1 MGIFDFL
8 KGEKKG
14 NKSKY
19 FDVDYEEL
27 LSFERELDSL
37 SDPDD
42 NLYDYPYWYSFI
54 KQRATSGWSDK
65 TNKSEDQFV
74 QELVFGHSDEYSKR
88 FLTETLEEKSF
99 FIQPRIICYG
109 AIHDLIIELKNKIQ
123 NEYPN
128 DHTLINRLHNEYLHS
143 KASLYGAIKFAI
155 INNIKKEQIKKWYSN
170 FNDDQSLI
178 QGDSPIQEVLEKYL
192 IGDEEDRMVN
202 RYEIYELNESEKQEI
217 PFWFRK
223 GTFLYGYFKKGRE
236 VTNKANNKSIKLN
249 RLERSLY
256 WNFKCLSSFVENL
269 PEKMNNHELYIE
281 IYETNELIKNYFEEQ
296 NSEAYSILIKEL

>member
-74 QELVFGHSDEYSKR
+74 QELVFGHSDEYSR
-88 FLTETLEEKSF
+88 RLLTENLEEKSF

-128 DHTLINRLHNEYLHS
+128 DHKLIDVLHKQYLHS
-143 KASLYGAIKFAI
+143 KASIYGAIKFAI

-170 FNDDQSLI
+170 FNDDQTLI
-178 QGDSPIQEVLEKYL
+178 QSVSPIQELLETYL
-192 IGDEEDRMVN
+192 MGDEEDRMAN
-202 RYEIYELNESEKQEI
+202 RYEIYELNESEKKEI
-217 PFWFRK
+217 PFWLRK
-223 GTFLYGYFKKGRE
+223 PAFLYGYFKEGRK
-236 VTNKANNKSIKLN
+236 VTNKANKKSIKLN

-256 WNFKCLSSFVENL
+256 WNFKCLSIFLENL
-269 PEKMNNHELYIE
+269 PDKMNNYEFYIE

-296 NSEAYSILIKEL
+296 NSEAYSILIKE